1 MTTGVGQ
8 HQMWAAQFFRW
19 RYPRT
24 MIASGSLGTMGYGLP
39 AAIGAKVACPDK
51 VVIDISGDAEWS
63 NNVKTYFMKRDIA
76 KLRCLLERKRTEEEL
91 PNKIAEFLKYNDG
104 PLVCDAITE
113 KHEHV
118 YPMMRLFTFS
128 SRRTILLFHDSFGIP
143 ANCRILSQIRP
154 GNQITLFSM
163 KAITKNDMITKD
175 GTKDN
180 VFESSNF
187 RLARLL
193 KFISIS
199 FLGVACTVAPISFF
213 YMDDPTF
220 KSFGI
225 TKDLVAAAL
234 MASATSTFMVHHFFS
249 RYVTK
254 IYLHQPKT
262 LPTSFTPTTINPYTK
277 MTIETR
283 PLFALLK
290 LTTVELRHLNPMN
303 RSYITWIVKKKV
315 FGFL

>member
-1 MTTGVGQ
+1 
-8 HQMWAAQFFRW
+8 
-19 RYPRT
+19 
-24 MIASGSLGTMGYGLP
+24 
-39 AAIGAKVACPDK
+39 
-51 VVIDISGDAEWS
+51 
-63 NNVKTYFMKRDIA
+63 
-76 KLRCLLERKRTEEEL
+76 
-91 PNKIAEFLKYNDG
+91 
-104 PLVCDAITE
+104 
-113 KHEHV
+113 
-118 YPMMRLFTFS
+118 MRLFTFS
-128 SRRTILLFHDSFGIP
+128 SRRTILLFHDSFGIT

-154 GNQITLFSM
+154 GNQITLFSTQ
-163 KAITKNDMITKD
+163 AITKNDIITKD

-180 VFESSNF
+180 TEDNRKMVFESSNF
-187 RLARLL
+187 RLVRLL

-225 TKDLVAAAL
+225 TKDLMAAAF

-283 PLFALLK
+283 SLFALPK

-303 RSYITWIVKKKV
+303 RSYITWIVKKKYLDFCKRKGIKPPAQKKFWIDYESSKNDV
-315 FGFL
+315 EIVKKIVNVINESNRIDMI